1 MQALYGM
8 KPDISAIVI
17 FCFWEKVYYKHIYA
31 HFPNDSTEKIGRF
44 VGVADSV
51 GHTLTYK
58 ILSDEQRIIFRSRIR
73 SAENT
78 DVNNKIFEPLTE
90 KSHLQSKLNING
102 MLPTIQPDWK
112 NISKRTIF
120 RWYKITCD
128 NN

>member
-1 MQALYGM
+1 M

-17 FCFWEKVYYKHIYA
+17 SRFWEKNYYKHINT
-31 HFPNDSTEKIGRF
+31 HFPNNSTEKIGRF

-51 GHTLTYK
+51 GHALTHK
-58 ILSDEQRIIFRSRIR
+58 ILLDEQRIIFRSRIR